1 MLSVKNLTKIYKIKG
16 KDVKHV
22 VALDRVSIDFPETG
36 MVFLLGK
43 SGSGKSTLL
52 NSIGGLDTFN
62 DGEILIKGK
71 SSKDFKQSDFDAYRN
86 TFIGF
91 IFQEY
96 NILEEFTIGKNLALA
111 LELQGKKADNAA
123 VNALLDKVD
132 LSGYYKRKPNQLSGG
147 QKQRVAIARALI
159 KDPEIIMADEPTGA
173 LDSNTGK
180 QVMDT
185 LKKLSK
191 EKLVIIVSHD
201 REFAEIYGD
210 RVIELKDGHIISDNT
225 KHEVAADKSA
235 SGVSFIDDK
244 IIHIKKGQQLNKEDL
259 VKINQM
265 IIANTN
271 NQDTI
276 ISFDEKPNREIKK
289 TAFITDDGNRE
300 VFKSTTKEDVT
311 LKNYDPKQF
320 KLIRSKMKI
329 KDAFKMGSSSLK
341 HKPIRLFFTILL
353 SFAAF
358 AMFGLADTMASFNV
372 ATSTYESLKM
382 TDTHNLPITAVEI
395 NQYGYKSTSGMTK
408 ESAATLKARH
418 AEYKFYEVI
427 NPGKDYYYS
436 YSTYS
441 LNNAETKDQSNNSY
455 SYGPSIYGMTLSGVL
470 PLDAT
475 VAADLNLKLTDG
487 RYPIADDEVVISE
500 HMFNCIKRSYKNI
513 ENFSDLSGKTFN
525 GAGLTTNTYVPGHD
539 DGNGNWIPGY
549 YEGAKIVGI
558 VHDDTD
564 ISKYTKDA
572 DTSTNNASMQNYIS
586 YSEMQTVTSYGLVN
600 MCYVSPSRYQSMA
613 DGYTMSRE
621 LRYYLGDEKP
631 DWSSSLYKNY
641 IYTIEQMQKDYDIW
655 QATKTVTDYW
665 GDHTETLYYNPSKGD
680 EIPADA
686 EDTNQYW
693 TFVTDGLKYIKTGVD
708 INNLQ
713 DNQIIITDN
722 FPSYLDDTSDPQA
735 LLDGGLKYTI
745 ENSQGDV
752 MYEFE
757 VVAITNGYSQVE
769 YDKTYS
775 EWNSGPR
782 TYYSNSD
789 MIIMT
794 SNLYQE
800 MFTGCDY
807 LVTRLKGNS
816 GADYALVKDLVT
828 YNNGGNGYNV
838 QFAASFQI
846 DNFASMIVN
855 MKQVFLYVGIGFAV
869 FASFLLMN
877 FISISINY
885 KKREIGVLRAI
896 GAGKKD
902 VFSIFFS
909 ESFVIAVI
917 NFVLAAIATVVASF
931 FINRSLY
938 QELGFQI
945 TLLTVG
951 IRQIALL
958 IAVSL
963 GVAFISTLLP
973 VYRIARKNPIDS
985 INNR

>member
-16 KDVKHV
+16 KDVKQV

-132 LSGYYKRKPNQLSGG
+132 LSGYYRRKPNQLSGG

-185 LKKLSK
+185 LKKLSQ

-244 IIHIKKGQQLNKEDL
+244 IIHIKKGQQLNKDDL

-265 IIANTN
+265 IIANTDH
-271 NQDTI
+271 QDTI

-300 VFKSTTKEDVT
+300 VFKSTTKEDVA

-353 SFAAF
+353 SFVAF
-358 AMFGLADTMASFNV
+358 ALFGLADTMASFNV

-382 TDTHNLPITAVEI
+382 TNTHNLPISAVEI
-395 NQYGYKSTSGMTK
+395 DQNGYKSTNGMTND
-408 ESAATLKARH
+408 AAAKIKARH
-418 AEYKFYEVI
+418 TDYNFYEVI
-427 NPGKDYYYS
+427 NPGKDSYYS
-436 YSTYS
+436 SGASYS
-441 LNNAETKDQSNNSY
+441 LNNAEPKDQSSSSY

-475 VAADLNLKLTDG
+475 VATDLKLQLIDG
-487 RYPIADDEVVISE
+487 SYPTADDEVVISE
-500 HMFNCIKRSYKNI
+500 HMFNCIKRNYKNI
-513 ENFSDLSGKTFN
+513 EKFSDLSGKTFN
-525 GAGLTTNTYVPGHD
+525 GGGLSKYVEGHYD
-539 DGNGNWIPGY
+539 EHDVWVSGHN
-549 YEGAKIVGI
+549 EGAKIVGI
-558 VHDDTD
+558 VRDDTD
-564 ISKYTKDA
+564 VSKYTAEADA
-572 DTSTNNASMQNYIS
+572 TNSSNGSMQSFIS
-586 YSEMQTVTSYGLVN
+586 YYEIQSLTSYGLLN
-600 MCYVSPSRYQSMA
+600 MCYVTPSKYNSLA

-621 LRYYLGDEKP
+621 LRYYIGDEKP
-631 DWSSSLYKNY
+631 DWCSSLYKND
-641 IYTIEQMQKDYDIW
+641 IYTLEQVQSEFDIW
-655 QATKTVTDYW
+655 KATKNDGYGYTQTR
-665 GDHTETLYYNPSKGD
+665 YYNPSKGD
-680 EIPADA
+680 TRPADA
-686 EDTNQYW
+686 ETVEQYF
-693 TFVTDGLKYIKTGVD
+693 TFAEDGILYTKTGVD
-708 INNLQ
+708 INHLK
-713 DNQIIITDN
+713 DNQIILGSLSN
-722 FPSYLDDTSDPQA
+722 YSGDTSDPQT
-735 LLDGGLKYTI
+735 LLNDGLKYTLV
-745 ENSQGDV
+745 NQKGDTL
-752 MYEFE
+752 YEFE
-757 VVAITNGYSQVE
+757 VVAIAKGSKVDNY
-769 YDKTYS
+769 
-775 EWNSGPR
+775 NSGWVSYDYEPNV
-782 TYYSNSD
+782 YGSNSS
-789 MIIMT
+789 MVVMT
-794 SNLYQE
+794 SRLYKE

-807 LVTRLKGNS
+807 LITRLKGNNS
-816 GADYALVKDLVT
+816 DYALVKDLVT
-828 YNNGGNGYNV
+828 YNNNGNGYNV
-838 QFAASFQI
+838 QFSASFQI

-855 MKQVFLYVGIGFAV
+855 MKQVFLYIGIGFAV

-909 ESFVIAVI
+909 ESFVIAII
-917 NFVLAAIATVVASF
+917 NFALATIATFVAAF

>member
-1 MLSVKNLTKIYKIKG
+1 MLSVRNLTKIYKIKG
-16 KDVKHV
+16 KDVKQV

-132 LSGYYKRKPNQLSGG
+132 LSGYYRRKPNQLSGG

-185 LKKLSK
+185 LKKLSQ

-244 IIHIKKGQQLNKEDL
+244 IIHIKKGQQLNKDDL

-265 IIANTN
+265 IIANTDH
-271 NQDTI
+271 QDTI

-300 VFKSTTKEDVT
+300 VFKSTTKEDVA

-353 SFAAF
+353 SFVAF
-358 AMFGLADTMASFNV
+358 ALFGLADTMASFNV

-382 TDTHNLPITAVEI
+382 TNTHNLPISAVEI
-395 NQYGYKSTSGMTK
+395 DQNGYKSTNGMTK
-408 ESAATLKARH
+408 DAAAKIKARH
-418 AEYKFYEVI
+418 TDYNFYEVI
-427 NPGKDYYYS
+427 NPGKDSYYS
-436 YSTYS
+436 SGASYS
-441 LNNAETKDQSNNSY
+441 LNNAEPKDQSSSSY

-475 VAADLNLKLTDG
+475 VATNLKLQLIDG
-487 RYPIADDEVVISE
+487 SYPTADDEVVISE
-500 HMFNCIKRSYKNI
+500 HMFNCIKRNYKNI
-513 ENFSDLSGKTFN
+513 EKFSDLSGKTFN
-525 GAGLTTNTYVPGHD
+525 GGGLSKYVEGH
-539 DGNGNWIPGY
+539 

-558 VHDDTD
+558 VRDDTD
-564 ISKYTKDA
+564 VSKYTAEADA
-572 DTSTNNASMQNYIS
+572 TNSSNGSMQSFIS
-586 YSEMQTVTSYGLVN
+586 YYEIQSLTSYGLLN
-600 MCYVSPSRYQSMA
+600 MCYVTPSKYNSLA

-621 LRYYLGDEKP
+621 LKYYFGDEKP

-641 IYTIEQMQKDYDIW
+641 IYTLEQMQKEYDIHKV
-655 QATKTVTDYW
+655 TRTVTDYW
-665 GDHTETLYYNPSKGD
+665 GNHTAETLYYNPSKGD
-680 EIPADA
+680 NKPADA
-686 EDTNQYW
+686 ETDEQYW
-693 TFVTDGLKYIKTGVD
+693 NFVDNGLEYIKAGVD
-708 INNLQ
+708 INHLQ
-713 DNQIIITDN
+713 DNQVIITQN

-745 ENSQGDV
+745 ENRNGDTL
-752 MYEFE
+752 YEFE
-757 VVAITNGYSQVE
+757 VVAITNGYYDIHYSNSYSQ
-769 YDKTYS
+769 
-775 EWNSGPR
+775 WNDEPG
-782 TYYSNSD
+782 YYSNGE
-789 MIIMT
+789 MVIMT
-794 SNLYQE
+794 SNRYQE

-807 LVTRLKGNS
+807 LITRLKGNNS
-816 GADYALVKDLVT
+816 DYALVKDLVT
-828 YNNGGNGYNV
+828 YNNNGNGYNV
-838 QFAASFQI
+838 QFSASFQI
-846 DNFASMIVN
+846 DNFAGMIVN

-902 VFSIFFS
+902 VFAIFFS
-909 ESFVIAVI
+909 ESFVIAII
-917 NFVLAAIATVVASF
+917 NFALATIATFVAAF

>member
-1 MLSVKNLTKIYKIKG
+1 MLSVRNLTKIYKIKG
-16 KDVKHV
+16 KDVKQV
-22 VALDRVSIDFPETG
+22 IALDNVSIDFPETG

-62 DGEILIKGK
+62 SGEILIKGK
-71 SSKDFKQSDFDAYRN
+71 SSRDFKQSDFDAYRN

-201 REFAEIYGD
+201 REFAEVYGD

-225 KHEVAADKSA
+225 KHEIEAAKSA

-244 IIHIKKGQQLNKEDL
+244 IIHIKKGQQLNREDL
-259 VKINQM
+259 IKINQM
-265 IIANTN
+265 IIDNTN

-289 TAFITDDGNRE
+289 SAFITDNGNRE
-300 VFKSTTKEDVT
+300 VFKSTTKEDIK
-311 LKNYDPKQF
+311 LKSYDPNQF
-320 KLIRSKMKI
+320 RLIRSKMKV

-353 SFAAF
+353 SFVAF
-358 AMFGLADTMASFNV
+358 AMFGLADTMASYDV

-382 TDTHNLPITAVEI
+382 TKTHNLPITAVEI
-395 NQYGYKSTSGMTK
+395 DQYGYKSTNGMTK
-408 ESAATLKARH
+408 SSAAKIKERH
-418 AEYKFYEVI
+418 TDYNFYEVI
-427 NPGKDYYYS
+427 NSGKDSYYS
-436 YSTYS
+436 SGTSYS
-441 LNNAETKDQSNNSY
+441 LINATRKEDSYGNSY
-455 SYGPSIYGMTLSGVL
+455 SYSSSDSIYAMTLAGVL
-470 PLDAT
+470 PLNETIARE
-475 VAADLNLKLTDG
+475 LHLTKIEG
-487 RYPIADDEVVISE
+487 HYPVADDEVVITE
-500 HMFNCIKRSYKNI
+500 HMFNCIKRSYENI
-513 ENFSDLSGKTFN
+513 NSFSDLAGKTFN
-525 GAGLTTNTYVPGHD
+525 GGGLSKYVEGHYD
-539 DGNGNWIPGY
+539 EHNSWVNSY
-549 YEGAKIVGI
+549 TEGPKIVGL
-558 VHDDTD
+558 VKDDTD
-564 ISKYTKDA
+564 ISKYIKDENS
-572 DTSTNNASMQNYIS
+572 TSNNNSMQSYLE
-586 YSEMQTVTSYGLVN
+586 YSEIQSLTQYGLLN
-600 MCYVSPSRYQSMA
+600 MCFVAPSKYESLA

-621 LRYYLGDEKP
+621 LRYYIGDEKP
-631 DWSSSLYKNY
+631 DWCSSLYKSD
-641 IYTIEQMQKDYDIW
+641 IYTLEQVQSEFDIW
-655 QATKTVTDYW
+655 KATKNVGYGYTQTR
-665 GDHTETLYYNPSKGD
+665 YYNPSKGD
-680 EIPADA
+680 TRPADA
-686 EDTNQYW
+686 ETVEQYF
-693 TFVTDGLKYIKTGVD
+693 TFAGDGILYTKTGVD
-708 INNLQ
+708 INHLK
-713 DNQIIITDN
+713 DNQIILGSLSN
-722 FPSYLDDTSDPQA
+722 YSSDTSDPQT
-735 LLDGGLKYTI
+735 LLNDGLKYTLV
-745 ENSQGDV
+745 NQKGDTL
-752 MYEFE
+752 YEFE
-757 VVAITNGYSQVE
+757 VVAIAKGSKVDNY
-769 YDKTYS
+769 
-775 EWNSGPR
+775 NSGWVSYGYEPNV
-782 TYYSNSD
+782 YGSNSS
-789 MIIMT
+789 MVVMT
-794 SNLYQE
+794 SKLYKE
-800 MFTGCDY
+800 IFTGCDY
-807 LVTRLKGNS
+807 LITRLKGNS
-816 GADYALVKDLVT
+816 SDSALVRDIVN
-828 YNNGGNGYNV
+828 YNSNGNGYNIK
-838 QFAASFQI
+838 FTASTQI
-846 DNFASMIVN
+846 DSFASMIVN
-855 MKQVFLYVGIGFAV
+855 MKQVFLYTGIGFAV

-917 NFVLAAIATVVASF
+917 NFVLATIATFVASF

-938 QELGFQI
+938 QELGFKI

-973 VYRIARKNPIDS
+973 VYKIARKNPIDS